1 MSDRR
6 LPEPHV
12 RDEFRRE
19 LRARLLREAAVTLT
33 PRRETA
39 WTSRFFRPAFALGLA
54 GLALAVGAGV
64 ATANSVPGDL
74 TFGVKRAVEEARIA
88 LTFDDVERVR
98 LLADITNRR
107 LGELE
112 QVADSDDKSPAASEA
127 YVDAVTRFRSA
138 VDLLQQTAPQ
148 TQSDEA
154 QQVVD
159 ENRDKHE
166 IALESLK
173 GRVSDKAK
181 QNVERAIEQERKDTQ
196 NAKDKKGDPEKGD
209 QKNGGGQNQ
218 NPVSSPRGAATVRP
232 ATPRPTERGATTPR
246 PTQSPR
252 PTETD
257 RD

>member
-6 LPEPHV
+6 LPEPHL

-19 LRARLLREAAVTLT
+19 LRARLMREAAATLT

-39 WTSRFFRPAFALGLA
+39 WTSRFRPAFAIGLA
-54 GLALAVGAGV
+54 AMALVVGASV

-74 TFGVKRAVEEARIA
+74 TFGVKRAVEEVRVA

-98 LLADITNRR
+98 VLADMTDQR

-112 QVADSDDKSPAASEA
+112 RVADSEDQAPAASEA

-138 VDLLQQTAPQ
+138 VDSLQLTAPQ

-154 QQVVD
+154 QVVVD

-166 IALESLK
+166 VVLENLK
-173 GRVSDKAK
+173 GRVPAKAK
-181 QNVERAIEQERKDTQ
+181 QNVERAIEQERQDTQ
-196 NAKDKKGDPEKGD
+196 NSKGKKGDQE
-209 QKNGGGQNQ
+209 NGGGQNQ
-218 NPVSSPRGAATVRP
+218 SPASSPRGAATARP
-232 ATPRPTERGATTPR
+232 ATTPRPTERGVTPR
-246 PTQSPR
+246 PSQSPR
-252 PTETD
+252 PTNDEHD
-257 RD
+257 